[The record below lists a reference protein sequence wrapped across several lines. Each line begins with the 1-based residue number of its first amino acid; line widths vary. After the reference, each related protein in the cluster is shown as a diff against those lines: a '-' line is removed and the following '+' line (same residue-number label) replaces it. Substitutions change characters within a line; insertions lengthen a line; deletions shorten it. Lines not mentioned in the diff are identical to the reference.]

1 MIQMILLIALFVIE
15 VLAFGWLI
23 IEAKVSRKQRETILE
38 VEKQILNLEKTIISM
53 ERTIIKKLIKNEKNS
68 KRKNPKRIKTGEN
81 LRVQTTI
88 TNQRKSDKTNTQ
100 TNTQTNKHSTARLK

>member
-15 VLAFGWLI
+15 VVAFGWLI

-53 ERTIIKKLIKNEKNS
+53 ERAIIKKVNNINNFTKREKLLLENEKLIKNEK
-68 KRKNPKRIKTGEN
+68 
-81 LRVQTTI
+81 
-88 TNQRKSDKTNTQ
+88 
-100 TNTQTNKHSTARLK
+100 

>member
-38 VEKQILNLEKTIISM
+38 VEKQILNLEKSIISM
-53 ERTIIKKLIKNEKNS
+53 ERTIIKKVNNINNFTKREKLLLENEKLIKNG
-68 KRKNPKRIKTGEN
+68 KRNN
-81 LRVQTTI
+81 
-88 TNQRKSDKTNTQ
+88 
-100 TNTQTNKHSTARLK
+100 